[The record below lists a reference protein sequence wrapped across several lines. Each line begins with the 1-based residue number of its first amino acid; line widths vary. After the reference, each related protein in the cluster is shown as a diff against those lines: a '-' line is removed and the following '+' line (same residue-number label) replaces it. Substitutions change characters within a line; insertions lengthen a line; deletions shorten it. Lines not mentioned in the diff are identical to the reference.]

1 MDKFS
6 GSPVTTW
13 VELLVLEA
21 FVGKKLRSLW
31 WGDLLVLESFFGK
44 TLWIPIAAMG

>member
-1 MDKFS
+1 LDKRS

-21 FVGKKLRSLW
+21 LVGQ
-31 WGDLLVLESFFGK
+31 
-44 TLWIPIAAMG
+44 TLWKLKNSCGISY